1 MNPHIELVKR
11 YLEDNGAVGTKE
23 LRDNRDSAEVAD
35 ADAAEATFAAVEAV
49 FAASEAVFV
58 ASAAASAA
66 AAGNAR
72 VAAHWVEKYEALIN
86 ETL

>member
-35 ADAAEATFAAVEAV
+35 AAAAEATFAAVEAV

-58 ASAAASAA
+58 ASAAAA